1 MHAKTV
7 NQIAH
12 DHHFGVSDGRNEKRT
27 LMVVVLT
34 GLTMFIEISAGYLTG
49 SMALLADGW
58 HMGTHAFALGISYA
72 AYLLARKHRESSR
85 FSFGTGKFGILAGYT
100 SALFLGATALWM
112 IYESISRLFS
122 PVPIAF
128 NEAILVTIV
137 GLTVNSASV
146 FILHNSGEHGHDHH
160 GHDHAHHHD
169 EGHEHHHGHGHGHQD
184 QNYKAAYLH
193 VIADTLTSVF
203 ALVAL
208 LSGRYLGW
216 AFLDPVMGVVGGLLI
231 SRWAYGLI
239 NDTGLILLDGELD
252 PEIRKQ
258 AVALIESDEESK
270 IADLHV
276 WRLGSKE
283 VSILATVVT
292 GEGRQPEEYQARLED
307 LPNVAHVNVEVRTC
321 CDPECHCHCNE
332 HLSIGE

>member
-7 NQIAH
+7 SRASHTH
-12 DHHFGVSDGRNEKRT
+12 DFGEIDKGSERRT
-27 LMVVVLT
+27 LLVVL
-34 GLTMFIEISAGYLTG
+34 LTAVTMGVEITAGYLTG

-85 FSFGTGKFGILAGYT
+85 FSFGTGKFGVLAGYT
-100 SALFLGATALWM
+100 SALFLGVTALWM

-128 NEAILVTIV
+128 NEAIWVTIV
-137 GLTVNSASV
+137 GLTVNAASV
-146 FILHNSGEHGHDHH
+146 FILHNKGEHDH
-160 GHDHAHHHD
+160 GHSHHHHHHD
-169 EGHEHHHGHGHGHQD
+169 DDHGRPD

-193 VIADTLTSVF
+193 VIADTLTSIF

-208 LSGRYLGW
+208 LAGRYLGW
-216 AFLDPVMGVVGGLLI
+216 AFMDPVMGIVGGILI

-239 NDTGLILLDGELD
+239 KDTGLILLDGEMD
-252 PEIRKQ
+252 GEIRKQ
-258 AVALIESDEESK
+258 ARELIESDNESR

-283 VSILATVVT
+283 VSVLATVVT
-292 GEGRQPEEYQARLED
+292 GEGRQPEEYQTRLKG
-307 LPNVAHVNVEVRTC
+307 LPHVAHVSIEVRTC
-321 CDPECHCHCNE
+321 HDHGCQCQD
-332 HLSIGE
+332 LQSTGD